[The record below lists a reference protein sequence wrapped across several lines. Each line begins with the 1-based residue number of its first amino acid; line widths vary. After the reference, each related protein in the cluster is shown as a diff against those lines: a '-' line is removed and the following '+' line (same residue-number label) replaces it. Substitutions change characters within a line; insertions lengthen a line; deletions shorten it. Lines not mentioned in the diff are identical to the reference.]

1 MHVTMCV
8 LQQNNVQFHTL
19 VASVPCT
26 QQIMIQLVI
35 KGNKINIKVISVPST
50 LLKHEYPVL

>member
-8 LQQNNVQFHTL
+8 LQQNNAQFHTL

-26 QQIMIQLVI
+26 QQIMSVFTTWL
-35 KGNKINIKVISVPST
+35 NICTQYTAK
-50 LLKHEYPVL
+50 